1 MNFIEVIENIVKTQ
15 TSYHSILEGNEA
27 QTRWMLIDPFILDG
41 LGYTRSDIIVEFNIN
56 KEDRINRY
64 SKLDYCIL
72 VNSIPRILIEAKSLG
87 IPLFDK
93 VSQLEEYFNYV
104 LSTGEYQFRGL
115 FGILTDGDIYLFYT
129 NSINKNKMDTVPF
142 YNIRLSDTEETE
154 LKRLLEYHKDN
165 IMNICDYS
173 LLLNDEEY
181 DLVEPYRIDNVENV
195 YNYYSSKGINLK
207 IESVYLRGK
216 KKKIDSFRTLY
227 KTILKEV
234 DILKPDLLYYLA
246 KQEDISSNGIIGSSN
261 FSCSHINST
270 EVQYKTSTGVIYIS
284 FPKNRAMLIDR
295 IIYLVDLS
303 GYGRHNVLINL
314 KEVQ

>member
-72 VNSIPRILIEAKSLG
+72 VNSMPRILIEAKSLG

-129 NSINKNKMDTVPF
+129 NSINKDKMDSVPF
-142 YNIRLSDTEETE
+142 YNIRLSDTEDIE
-154 LKRLLEYHKDN
+154 LNRLLEYHKDN
-165 IMNICDYS
+165 ITNICNYS
-173 LLLNDEEY
+173 LLLSDEDF
-181 DLVEPYRIDNVENV
+181 DLVESYRIDNVENV
-195 YNYYSSKGINLK
+195 YNYYLSKSIDLK
-207 IESVYLRGK
+207 IESVYLRGR
-216 KKKIDSFRTLY
+216 KKKIDSFRALY

-234 DILKPDLLYYLA
+234 DNLKPELLYYLA
-246 KQEDISSNGIIGSSN
+246 KQEDIASNGIIGSSN

-270 EVQYKTSTGVIYIS
+270 EIQYKTSTGIIYIS
-284 FPKNRAMLIDR
+284 LPKNRAMLIDR

-314 KEVQ
+314 KEA

>member
-15 TSYHSILEGNEA
+15 ISYHSILEGNEA

-72 VNSIPRILIEAKSLG
+72 VNSMPRILIEAKSLG

-93 VSQLEEYFNYV
+93 VFQLEEYFNYV

-129 NSINKNKMDTVPF
+129 NSINKDKMDTVPF
-142 YNIRLSDTEETE
+142 YSIKLSDTEDAE
-154 LKRLLEYHKDN
+154 LKRLLEYHRDN
-165 IMNICDYS
+165 IVNICDYS

-181 DLVEPYRIDNVENV
+181 DLVESYRIDNVENV
-195 YNYYSSKGINLK
+195 YNYYLSKNIDLK
-207 IESVYLRGK
+207 IDSVYLKGK
-216 KKKIDSFRTLY
+216 KKHIHSFRTLY
-227 KTILKEV
+227 KEILKEV
-234 DILKPDLLYYLA
+234 EILKPNFIYYIA
-246 KQEDISSNGIIGSSN
+246 RQEDAVSSGIIGSSN

-270 EVQYKTSTGVIYIS
+270 EIEYKTQSGIVYVS
-284 FPKNRAMLIDR
+284 LPKNRAMLIDR
-295 IIYLVDLS
+295 IINLVDLS

-314 KEVQ
+314 VNK

>member
-41 LGYTRSDIIVEFNIN
+41 LGYARSDIIVEFNIN

-142 YNIRLSDTEETE
+142 YNIRLSDTEDTE
-154 LKRLLEYHKDN
+154 LKRLLEYHRDN
-165 IMNICDYS
+165 IVNICDYS

-181 DLVEPYRIDNVENV
+181 DLVESYRIDNVENV
-195 YNYYSSKGINLK
+195 YNYYLSKNIDLR
-207 IESVYLRGK
+207 IDSVYLKGK
-216 KKKIDSFRTLY
+216 IRRIDSFRTLY

-234 DILKPDLLYYLA
+234 DILNPELLYYLA
-246 KQEDISSNGIIGSSN
+246 KQEDIASTGIIGSSN

-270 EVQYKTSTGVIYIS
+270 EIQYKTSTGIVYIS
-284 FPKNRAMLIDR
+284 LPKNRAMLIDR

-314 KEVQ
+314 KEI

>member
-1 MNFIEVIENIVKTQ
+1 MNFIDVIDNIIKMQ

-56 KEDRINRY
+56 KEDRVNRY

-104 LSTGEYQFRGL
+104 LSTGEYQYRGL
-115 FGILTDGDIYLFYT
+115 FGVLTDGDIYLFYT
-129 NSINKNKMDTVPF
+129 NSINKDKMDAVPF

-195 YNYYSSKGINLK
+195 YNYYSSKGIDLK